1 MDYKKIIDA
10 LSLIQSICSEEMCE
24 TCPFHLYD
32 INECG
37 ITYNEPD
44 DWDINYF
51 DNWRAF
57 K

>member
-1 MDYKKIIDA
+1 MNYKDIINA
-10 LSLIQSICSEEMCE
+10 LIMIQDICNNNACD
-24 TCPFHLYD
+24 TCPFQIYD
-32 INECG
+32 KECG

-44 DWDINYF
+44 DWIINDF